1 MWWRTIISTS
11 VETVNDTNT
20 HRYWWVI
27 FIPFAGPQ
35 LLLSLF
41 MIDTV
46 SPRKNYRISNGRM
59 RLYVYLAFFGIAFI
73 TFFTAWWGINDIV
86 GGKKVAFI
94 AFTILGLTPILLDR
108 KYRIRKDT
116 ESQESGGKHR
126 LRRTGRNQKTTET
139 KTDWRVLC
147 TKVLSQL

>member
-116 ESQESGGKHR
+116 ESQESGG
-126 LRRTGRNQKTTET
+126 ET
-139 KTDWRVLC
+139 PIDTDG
-147 TKVLSQL
+147 KESKNDGNKN